1 MGREMLM
8 ACLPWALLLLGCII
22 ALCLIARLNH
32 ARLAPRRLLALH
44 ADQHGGAQS
53 LSFVLTLPIFIM
65 LLLFIVQVGQLMI
78 GQIAV
83 EYAAFAAARAAAVWI
98 PADLPGMEGAN
109 CISSFAFDPQA
120 ANQDIPEIDP
130 NAADYGPSPGGVYYI
145 VASGSPKYE
154 KIASAAVLGV
164 MPVCPSRDLG
174 FGSQTQ
180 WPTAAAALQSLY
192 TSMAPSAATQPA
204 AMRRI
209 ENKLAYAL
217 ANTSVEIRFYHPN
230 SEPPLQLT
238 YFLPEDPDEFRFN
251 ELGWQDQVT
260 VTVRHNLAMLPGPG
274 RLLAKYGLGITGRS
288 GSDVYAD
295 VYTYPLSAKATIGIE
310 GEKPV
315 IPYVRQ

>member
-1 MGREMLM
+1 VL
-8 ACLPWALLLLGCII
+8 CI
-22 ALCLIARLNH
+22 IARLNH
-32 ARLAPRRLLALH
+32 ARIAPRRLITLH

-65 LLLFIVQVGQLMI
+65 LLLLIVQVGQLMI

-83 EYAAFAAARAAAVWI
+83 EYSAFAAARAAAVWI

-109 CISSFAFDPQA
+109 CISTFGYDDSQP
-120 ANQDIPEIDP
+120 ANQDFPELDP
-130 NAADYGPSPGGVYYI
+130 EAADYGPAQGGVYYR
-145 VASGSPKYE
+145 VAPGSPKYE

-164 MPVCPSRDLG
+164 MPVCPSRDLD

-180 WPTAAAALQSLY
+180 WPAGVAALQSLY
-192 TSMAPSAATQPA
+192 WSMAPSAAAVPA

-217 ANTSVEIRFYHPN
+217 ANTEVEIRFYHPN
-230 SEPPLQLT
+230 SEPPLGVT
-238 YFLPEDPDEFRFN
+238 YFVPENLDEFRFN

-260 VTVRHNLAMLPGPG
+260 VAVRHNLAMLPGPG
-274 RLLAKYGLGITGRS
+274 RLLAKYALGISGRS
-288 GSDVYAD
+288 GGDVYAD
-295 VYTYPLSAKATIGIE
+295 VYTYPLTAKATIGIE
-310 GEKPV
+310 GEKPA